1 MLEGVVNILKPPG
14 MTSSDVVSDVRRIFE
29 TKKVGHAGTLD
40 PGAAGVLPVCVGRA
54 TRLFDYLVDKDKI
67 YIAEI
72 AFGAETDT
80 QDAYGTIIKSDC
92 TADVSSERLEAV
104 LPSFTGRIM
113 QTAPVYSALNY
124 KGQKMYKLARQG
136 KPVEPKT
143 REITVSSLNLIKR
156 IDLKRFLLKIECS
169 KGTYV
174 RTLCHDIGKALNTCA
189 YMSFLL
195 RIKSGRFTIED
206 SYSIATLQELKTL
219 GELDG
224 AVTPVDMAVAH
235 LPALYLDDIT
245 KRDKRLLTNGA
256 PIHLPK
262 RFCGLTNE
270 GRLRIYAGDFIGIG
284 GADGELVKVS
294 TLLYAGED
302 V

>member
-29 TKKVGHAGTLD
+29 TKKVGHTGTLD

-54 TRLFDYLVDKDKI
+54 TRLFDDLVDKEKV
-67 YIAEI
+67 YITEI

-80 QDAYGTIIKSDC
+80 QDAYGSIIKYD
-92 TADVSSERLEAV
+92 SSGGVTRERLEAI
-104 LPSFTGRIM
+104 LPIFTGRIM

-124 KGQKMYKLARQG
+124 KGQKMYKLAREG

-143 REITVSSLNLIKR
+143 REITVSSITIIKN
-156 IDLKRFLLKIECS
+156 IDAKRFLLKIACS

-174 RTLCHDIGKALNTCA
+174 RTLCSDIGKALNTCA

-195 RIKSGRFTIED
+195 RIKSGRFMIED
-206 SYSIATLQELKTL
+206 SYSIPALQELKTL
-219 GELDG
+219 GILG
-224 AVTPVDMAVAH
+224 SAVTPVDMAVAH
-235 LPALYLDDIT
+235 LPALYLNDIS

-256 PIHLPK
+256 PIALPQ
-262 RFCGLTNE
+262 RYRGLTNE
-270 GRLRIYAGDFIGIG
+270 SRLRIYAGEFIGIG
-284 GADGELVKVS
+284 GANGELVKVC